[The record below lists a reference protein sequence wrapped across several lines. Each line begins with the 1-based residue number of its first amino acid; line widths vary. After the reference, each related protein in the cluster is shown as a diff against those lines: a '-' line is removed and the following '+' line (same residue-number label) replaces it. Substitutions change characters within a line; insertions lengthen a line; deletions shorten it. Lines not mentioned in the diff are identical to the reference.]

1 MYQDFAYLY
10 DEFMKNVDYQD
21 WTNKVEDIFRKYDK
35 QPKTIVDL
43 ACGTGGVTNLL
54 ATRGYK
60 VTGVDI
66 SEDMLYLAREK
77 ARRSGLQVPYICQD
91 ISELS
96 LHNPVDAILCMCD
109 GFNYILEKR
118 KLKQSLEKIHKYL
131 NPGGILIFDISSHY
145 KLSSILGNNTMADT
159 GEDLS
164 LIWLNQFDKETHLLE
179 MNLTIFVKQDEFYER
194 VEETQIQRAW
204 KTEEI
209 LEILNECGFINISTY
224 SSKGLTPPGKRS
236 HRIYFSAEVS

>member
-77 ARRSGLQVPYICQD
+77 ARKSGLQVPYICQD

-118 KLKQSLEKIHKYL
+118 KLKQSLKKIHKYL

-145 KLSSILGNNTMADT
+145 KLSSILGNNTM
-159 GEDLS
+159 
-164 LIWLNQFDKETHLLE
+164 
-179 MNLTIFVKQDEFYER
+179 
-194 VEETQIQRAW
+194 
-204 KTEEI
+204 
-209 LEILNECGFINISTY
+209 
-224 SSKGLTPPGKRS
+224 
-236 HRIYFSAEVS
+236 